1 MPGFYGTTRVPPLAS
16 LKRRLSSLSNSTT
29 SIVTFRLKQET
40 PWPVFISNHSR
51 SLYLGTSTNKSPRN
65 SRHIGSER
73 SFSLKPKKATIM
85 DDSTATSNGSK
96 HNSKTDGDKPIYF
109 GPFEVTNQVFLTTPH
124 SFALVNLKPLLPGH
138 VLVCPLR
145 PAKRLTD
152 LSAVEITDL
161 FSSVQKVQRMLAR
174 YYFSSAAG
182 NNNSH
187 HEKGNGEEE
196 EEELCAMGSFN
207 IAVQDGP
214 EAGQTV
220 SHVHVHVIPRIRGS
234 TAKDVETPS
243 DELYDRMAGED
254 GNVGGAHWDRLHQNQ
269 NHKTTIDMDGAAS
282 SRRPEPGGQFPSIE
296 DSQRVARGMEEMEA
310 EAEVFRG
317 VLRGME
323 LDG

>member
-1 MPGFYGTTRVPPLAS
+1 
-16 LKRRLSSLSNSTT
+16 
-29 SIVTFRLKQET
+29 
-40 PWPVFISNHSR
+40 
-51 SLYLGTSTNKSPRN
+51 
-65 SRHIGSER
+65 
-73 SFSLKPKKATIM
+73 M
-85 DDSTATSNGSK
+85 DDSTTTTSNGSSK
-96 HNSKTDGDKPIYF
+96 HNSKTDRGEKPIYF

-145 PAKRLTD
+145 RAKRLTD

-174 YYFSSAAG
+174 YYFSVAG
-182 NNNSH
+182 NNSH
-187 HEKGNGEEE
+187 HDEKGNGQE

-220 SHVHVHVIPRIRGS
+220 SHVHVHVIPRIKGS

-254 GNVGGAHWDRLHQNQ
+254 GNVGGAHWDRLHHRNQ
-269 NHKTTIDMDGAAS
+269 NHETTRDMDGA

-310 EAEVFRG
+310 EAEVFRE

-323 LDG
+323 LDGMEKDHPRVNQNGWPGRLPG